1 VFCQNLRAILNIHL
15 IPLPYGQV
23 FLYCKKWYL
32 CYLLTQVWVW
42 ATTGDL
48 TVFSPSWVPRKVQAS
63 SQVLA
68 TLRTVSE
75 SQKSPTGHSPA
86 QVQVQPQPRG
96 YIAFI
101 SFGGGGLNVHMLTC
115 INLSLYQHKRHSQR
129 QGVSFAFW
137 VFNCFFCC
145 CCLFCFV
152 LQGEG
157 VSTRVWTQGLLLVDR
172 HSTT

>member
-1 VFCQNLRAILNIHL
+1 MIL
-15 IPLPYGQV
+15 V
-23 FLYCKKWYL
+23 
-32 CYLLTQVWVW
+32 LL
-42 ATTGDL
+42 ADSSLGLGNYRGPDR
-48 TVFSPSWVPRKVQAS
+48 VFSLLS
-63 SQVLA
+63 SQEGPGQQPGAGYLEDC
-68 TLRTVSE
+68 LWESE
-75 SQKSPTGHSPA
+75 KPHR
-86 QVQVQPQPRG
+86 PQPCPGTGTATASRG